1 MSESSSLIRET
12 YPLIPP
18 FSYALVATDP
28 ETKQTKYTVVEVP
41 LSTKENDIL
50 DMIKNI
56 LEEELDVDFNVLKN
70 PEVARDYLRS
80 KVIGIAKDYGLKLDE
95 KTFDK
100 INYHITR
107 DFVGFGPIDAMLK
120 DHNVEDISCDGV
132 GIPVYIWH
140 RKFESIQTN
149 VKFEEE
155 DLLDAFIIKLAQR
168 AGRHISVARPL
179 LDAALP
185 DGSRLQLTYGR
196 EVTQRGSTF
205 TIRKFRSDPLTIT
218 DMVMFNTIDEDLA
231 AFLWYILENR
241 NSVVIAGGTAAGKT
255 SLLNSLAM
263 FIRPGM
269 KIVSIEDTAELHL
282 PHENWIPAVAREG
295 YGGREADGSRRG
307 EVSMYDL
314 LRAALRQRPDYLF
327 VGEVRGAEA
336 YNLFQ
341 AMATGHTGM
350 GTIHGDS
357 VTGTIR
363 RLENEPMNIPRTLI
377 QTLNLVLV
385 LRKVRRGDKQ
395 VRRVIECTEIVGID
409 PVTTELITNK
419 VFGWNAREDAF
430 INYGRSYALE
440 GIQEAQGLT
449 EAQAFD
455 ELERRKTI
463 LRWMVKKKLAH
474 YTQVSEVIN
483 SYYQN
488 ALETVDRAKREL
500 KSI

>member
-1 MSESSSLIRET
+1 M
-12 YPLIPP
+12 
-18 FSYALVATDP
+18 
-28 ETKQTKYTVVEVP
+28 
-41 LSTKENDIL
+41 
-50 DMIKNI
+50 
-56 LEEELDVDFNVLKN
+56 
-70 PEVARDYLRS
+70 
-80 KVIGIAKDYGLKLDE
+80 
-95 KTFDK
+95 
-100 INYHITR
+100 
-107 DFVGFGPIDAMLK
+107 
-120 DHNVEDISCDGV
+120 
-132 GIPVYIWH
+132 WH

-149 VKFEEE
+149 IKFDKE
-155 DLLDAFIIKLAQR
+155 DDLDAFIIKLAQR
-168 AGRHISVARPL
+168 SGRHISVARPL

-218 DMVMFNTIDEDLA
+218 DMITFNTLDEDLA
-231 AFLWYILENR
+231 AYLWYALENR

-263 FIRPGM
+263 YIRPGM

-295 YGGREADGSRRG
+295 YGGREADGTRRG
-307 EVSMYDL
+307 EVSMYEL

-377 QTLNLVLV
+377 QTLNILLV

-409 PVTTELITNK
+409 PVTTEIITNK
-419 VFGWNAREDAF
+419 VFGWNAREDAY

-440 GIQEAQGLT
+440 GIQEGQGLT
-449 EAQAFD
+449 ESQVMD

-463 LRWMVKKKLAH
+463 LRWMVKKKFAH
-474 YTQVSEVIN
+474 YTQVAEVVN

-488 ALETVDRAKREL
+488 SLETVDRAKREL
-500 KSI
+500 KTI

>member
-1 MSESSSLIRET
+1 
-12 YPLIPP
+12 
-18 FSYALVATDP
+18 
-28 ETKQTKYTVVEVP
+28 
-41 LSTKENDIL
+41 
-50 DMIKNI
+50 
-56 LEEELDVDFNVLKN
+56 
-70 PEVARDYLRS
+70 
-80 KVIGIAKDYGLKLDE
+80 
-95 KTFDK
+95 
-100 INYHITR
+100 
-107 DFVGFGPIDAMLK
+107 
-120 DHNVEDISCDGV
+120 
-132 GIPVYIWH
+132 
-140 RKFESIQTN
+140 
-149 VKFEEE
+149 
-155 DLLDAFIIKLAQR
+155 
-168 AGRHISVARPL
+168 
-179 LDAALP
+179 
-185 DGSRLQLTYGR
+185 
-196 EVTQRGSTF
+196 
-205 TIRKFRSDPLTIT
+205 
-218 DMVMFNTIDEDLA
+218 
-231 AFLWYILENR
+231 
-241 NSVVIAGGTAAGKT
+241 
-255 SLLNSLAM
+255 LNSLAM

-269 KIVSIEDTAELHL
+269 KIVSIEDTAELHI

-377 QTLNLVLV
+377 QTLNIVLV
-385 LRKVRRGDKQ
+385 ERKIRRGDKQ

-430 INYGRSYALE
+430 TNYGRSYALE
-440 GIQEAQGLT
+440 GIQESQGLT
-449 EAQAFD
+449 EAQVFD

-463 LRWMVKKKLAH
+463 LRWMVKKKFAH
-474 YTQVSEVIN
+474 FSQVSEVVN

-500 KSI
+500 KAI

>member
-1 MSESSSLIRET
+1 MADSSSLIRET

-41 LSTKENDIL
+41 LSTAEKEIL

-56 LEEELDVDFNVLKN
+56 LEEELDVDFNVLKS
-70 PEVARDYLRS
+70 PEVARDYLRQ
-80 KVIGIAKDYGLKLDE
+80 KVIGVAKGYGLKLDE

-107 DFVGFGPIDAMLK
+107 DFVGFGQIDAILK

-132 GIPVYIWH
+132 GIPIYIWH

-149 VKFEEE
+149 IKFDKEE
-155 DLLDAFIIKLAQR
+155 DLDAFIIKLAQR
-168 AGRHISVARPL
+168 SGRHISVARPL

-218 DMVMFNTIDEDLA
+218 DMITFNTLDEDLA
-231 AFLWYILENR
+231 AYLWYALENR

-263 FIRPGM
+263 YIRPGM

-295 YGGREADGSRRG
+295 YGGREADGTRRG
-307 EVSMYDL
+307 EVSMYEL

-377 QTLNLVLV
+377 QTLNILLV

-409 PVTTELITNK
+409 PVTTEIITNK
-419 VFGWNAREDAF
+419 VFGWNAREDAY

-440 GIQEAQGLT
+440 GIQESQGLT
-449 EAQAFD
+449 ESQVFD
-455 ELERRKTI
+455 EIERRKTI
-463 LRWMVKKKLAH
+463 LRWMVKKKFAH
-474 YTQVSEVIN
+474 YTQVAEVVN

-488 ALETVDRAKREL
+488 SLETVDRAKREL
-500 KSI
+500 KTI

>member
-1 MSESSSLIRET
+1 MADSSSLIRET

-41 LSTKENDIL
+41 LSTAEKEIL

-56 LEEELDVDFNVLKN
+56 LEEELDVDFNVLKS
-70 PEVARDYLRS
+70 PEAARDYLRQ
-80 KVIGIAKDYGLKLDE
+80 KVIGVAKGYGLKLDE

-100 INYHITR
+100 INYHIAR
-107 DFVGFGPIDAMLK
+107 DFVGFGQIDAILK

-132 GIPVYIWH
+132 GIPIYIWH

-149 VKFEEE
+149 IKFDKEE
-155 DLLDAFIIKLAQR
+155 DLDSFIIKLAQR
-168 AGRHISVARPL
+168 SGRHISVARPL

-218 DMVMFNTIDEDLA
+218 DMITFNTLDEDLA
-231 AFLWYILENR
+231 AYLWYALENR

-263 FIRPGM
+263 YIRPGM

-295 YGGREADGSRRG
+295 YGGREADGTRRG
-307 EVSMYDL
+307 EVSMYEL

-377 QTLNLVLV
+377 QTLNILLV

-395 VRRVIECTEIVGID
+395 VRRIIECTEIVGID
-409 PVTTELITNK
+409 PVTTEIITNK
-419 VFGWNAREDAF
+419 VFGWNAREDAYV
-430 INYGRSYALE
+430 NYGRSYALE
-440 GIQEAQGLT
+440 GIQESQGLT
-449 EAQAFD
+449 ESQVFD
-455 ELERRKTI
+455 EIERRKTI
-463 LRWMVKKKLAH
+463 LRWMVKKKFAH
-474 YTQVSEVIN
+474 YTQVAEVVN

-488 ALETVDRAKREL
+488 SLETVDRAKREL
-500 KSI
+500 KTI

>member
-1 MSESSSLIRET
+1 MAESSLIRET
-12 YPLIPP
+12 YPLVPP
-18 FSYALVATDP
+18 FSYALIATDP
-28 ETKQTKYTVVEVP
+28 QSKQAKYTVVEVP
-41 LSTKENDIL
+41 LSTKEKEIL
-50 DMIKNI
+50 NMIKSI
-56 LEEELDVDFNVLKN
+56 LVEELDVDFTILKS
-70 PEVARDYLRS
+70 PDLAADYLRK
-80 KVIGIAKDYGLKLDE
+80 KVINIAKQYGLKLDE

-107 DFVGFGPIDAMLK
+107 DFVGYGNIDAMLK

-132 GIPVYIWH
+132 GIPIYVWH

-149 VKFEEE
+149 VKFDNESE
-155 DLLDAFIIKLAQR
+155 LDAFIIKLAQR

-205 TIRKFRSDPLTIT
+205 TIRKFKADPLTIV
-218 DMVMFNTIDEDLA
+218 DMVSFNTLDEDLA
-231 AFLWYILENR
+231 AFLWYLLENR
-241 NSVVIAGGTAAGKT
+241 SSIVIAGGTAAGKT

-263 FIRPGM
+263 FIRQGM
-269 KIVSIEDTAELHL
+269 KVVSIEDTAEIHL
-282 PHENWIPAVAREG
+282 PHENWIPSVAREG

-314 LRAALRQRPDYLF
+314 LKAALRQRPDYLF
-327 VGEVRGAEA
+327 VGEVRGSEA

-357 VTGTIR
+357 VTGVIR

-377 QTLNLVLV
+377 QTLNILVI

-395 VRRVIECTEIVGID
+395 VRRVIEATEIVGID
-409 PVTTELITNK
+409 PVTTEIITNK
-419 VFGWNAREDAF
+419 IYGWNAREDSF
-430 INYGRSYALE
+430 INYGRSYLLDAV
-440 GIQEAQGLT
+440 QESQGLT
-449 EAQAFD
+449 ENQILE
-455 ELERRKTI
+455 ELERRKTV
-463 LRWMVKKKLAH
+463 LRWMVRKKMAH
-474 YTQVSEVIN
+474 FRQVNEIINNYYTN
-483 SYYQN
+483 P
-488 ALETVDRAKREL
+488 LETVERAKREL
-500 KSI
+500 KSV

>member
-1 MSESSSLIRET
+1 MAESSSLIRET

-41 LSTKENDIL
+41 LSTKEKEYL

-70 PEVARDYLRS
+70 PEIARDYLRS
-80 KVIGIAKDYGLKLDE
+80 KVIRIAKDYGLKLDE

-155 DLLDAFIIKLAQR
+155 DNLDAFIIKLAQR

-218 DMVMFNTIDEDLA
+218 DMVIFNTIDEDLA
-231 AFLWYILENR
+231 AFLWYVLENR
-241 NSVVIAGGTAAGKT
+241 NSILIAGGTAAGKT

-269 KIVSIEDTAELHL
+269 KIVSIEDTAELH
-282 PHENWIPAVAREG
+282 IP
-295 YGGREADGSRRG
+295 
-307 EVSMYDL
+307 
-314 LRAALRQRPDYLF
+314 
-327 VGEVRGAEA
+327 
-336 YNLFQ
+336 
-341 AMATGHTGM
+341 
-350 GTIHGDS
+350 
-357 VTGTIR
+357 
-363 RLENEPMNIPRTLI
+363 
-377 QTLNLVLV
+377 
-385 LRKVRRGDKQ
+385 
-395 VRRVIECTEIVGID
+395 
-409 PVTTELITNK
+409 
-419 VFGWNAREDAF
+419 
-430 INYGRSYALE
+430 
-440 GIQEAQGLT
+440 
-449 EAQAFD
+449 
-455 ELERRKTI
+455 
-463 LRWMVKKKLAH
+463 
-474 YTQVSEVIN
+474 
-483 SYYQN
+483 
-488 ALETVDRAKREL
+488 
-500 KSI
+500 

>member
-1 MSESSSLIRET
+1 MAESSSLIRET

-28 ETKQTKYTVVEVP
+28 ESKQTKYTVVEVP
-41 LSTKENDIL
+41 LSTKEKEIL

-80 KVIGIAKDYGLKLDE
+80 KVIRIAKDYGLKLDE

-155 DLLDAFIIKLAQR
+155 NNLDAFIIKLAQR

-218 DMVMFNTIDEDLA
+218 DMIIFNTIDEDLA

-255 SLLNSLAM
+255 SLLKSLAM
-263 FIRPGM
+263 YIRPGM

-350 GTIHGDS
+350 GTIH
-357 VTGTIR
+357 
-363 RLENEPMNIPRTLI
+363 LI
-377 QTLNLVLV
+377 QTLNILLV

-449 EAQAFD
+449 EAQVFD

-474 YTQVSEVIN
+474 FSQVSEVIN
-483 SYYQN
+483 SYYQS

-500 KSI
+500 KAI

>member
-1 MSESSSLIRET
+1 MAQSSSLIRET

-28 ETKQTKYTVVEVP
+28 DTKLTKYTVVEVP
-41 LSTKENDIL
+41 LSTKESDIL
-50 DMIKNI
+50 TMIKDV
-56 LEEELDVDFNVLKN
+56 LEEELDVDFNVLKT
-70 PEVARDYLRS
+70 PEAAGDYLRQ
-80 KVIGIAKDYGLKLDE
+80 KVIGIAKNYGLKLDE

-100 INYHITR
+100 INYHISR
-107 DFVGFGPIDAMLK
+107 DFVGFGKIEAMLK

-132 GIPVYIWH
+132 DIPVYVWH

-149 VKFEEE
+149 VKFEDEE
-155 DLLDAFIIKLAQR
+155 DLNAFIIKLAQR

-205 TIRKFRSDPLTIT
+205 TIRKFRKDPLTIT
-218 DMVMFNTIDEDLA
+218 DMVTWNTVDFDLA
-231 AFLWYILENR
+231 AFLWYALENR
-241 NSVVIAGGTAAGKT
+241 NSIVIAGGTAAGKT
-255 SLLNSLAM
+255 SLLNSMAM
-263 FIRPGM
+263 FIRQGM

-295 YGGREADGSRRG
+295 YGGREADGTRRG

-357 VTGTIR
+357 VSGTIR

-377 QTLNLVLV
+377 QTLNILVV
-385 LRKVRRGDKQ
+385 LRKVRRGDRQ
-395 VRRVIECTEIVGID
+395 VRRVVECTEIVGID

-419 VFGWNAREDAF
+419 VFGWNAREDTF
-430 INYGRSYALE
+430 TNYGRSYTLE

-449 EAQAFD
+449 EAQTYD
-455 ELERRKTI
+455 EIERRKTI
-463 LRWMVKKKLAH
+463 IRWMVKKKLTH
-474 YTQVSEVIN
+474 YSQVSEVVT
-483 SYYQN
+483 SYYQSP
-488 ALETVDRAKREL
+488 LETVERAKREL
-500 KSI
+500 KAI